1 MASRARNKLNVKQ
14 VASLTKVG
22 VYTDG
27 GGLYLRV
34 RPSSRSWVFIGTLNG
49 KRQEMGLGSDLDV
62 TLAQAREKAAAARA
76 LVLQGKHPR
85 EARSKL
91 PAPIEAPVTFGAY
104 AKQLVASIEDGFRNP
119 KHRQQWRNT
128 LTTYAAPIADVPI
141 ADVTTDQILGI
152 LQPIWLSK
160 PETASR
166 LRGRIERV
174 LDAAKAKGLRHGE
187 NPARG
192 RGHLDLLLPKRSKA
206 AVKHHAA
213 LPFSDIAD
221 FVIQLRGRPGTSAKA
236 LEFTILTAARS
247 GETRGMTWGEIDFDQ
262 KVWTV
267 PGGRMKAGAAHQVPL
282 SEPAQAVLRALKS
295 KVVVPTD
302 LVFPAPRGGA
312 LSDMAM
318 AQLLKRMGR
327 PDITVH
333 GFRSTFRDWAG
344 ETTQFGREEVEMALA
359 HTITSSTERAY
370 RRGRALEKRR
380 DLMAAWANYCSVPP
394 AGEISEAR
402 ADGNTKQM

>member
-1 MASRARNKLNVKQ
+1 MTSRARNKLNIKQ
-14 VASLTKVG
+14 VASLTRVG
-22 VYTDG
+22 VYSDG

-34 RPSSRSWVFIGTLNG
+34 RPSGRSWVFIGTLNG

-62 TLAQAREKAAAARA
+62 TLAQAREKAAVARA
-76 LVLQGKHPR
+76 LVLEGKHPR
-85 EARSKL
+85 ESRPK
-91 PAPIEAPVTFGAY
+91 APVAVEAPVTFGAF
-104 AKQLVASIEDGFRNP
+104 AKKLVADLEGGFRNP

-128 LTTYAAPIADVPI
+128 LTTYAAPIADTPI
-141 ADVTTDQILGI
+141 AEVTTEQILGV
-152 LQPIWLSK
+152 LQPIWLTK

-166 LRGRIERV
+166 VRGRIERV
-174 LDAAKAKGLRHGE
+174 LDAAKAIGLRSGE

-192 RGHLDLLLPKRSKA
+192 RGHLDLLLPKRRKA
-206 AVKHHAA
+206 TVKHHAA
-213 LPFSDIAD
+213 LPFAEIAKFMAD
-221 FVIQLRGRPGTSAKA
+221 LRARPASAARA

-247 GETRGMTWGEIDFDQ
+247 GEVRGMTWAEVDLNA

-267 PGGRMKAGAAHQVPL
+267 PASRMKAGVSHQVPL
-282 SEPAQAVLRALKS
+282 SEPAEAILRALQSDGMVKAN
-295 KVVVPTD
+295 P
-302 LVFPAPRGGA
+302 VFPAPRGGP
-312 LSDMAM
+312 LSNMAM

-344 ETTQFGREEVEMALA
+344 EATQFGREEIEMALA

-380 DLMAAWANYCSVPP
+380 DLMVVWAAYCGVPP
-394 AGEISEAR
+394 
-402 ADGNTKQM
+402 K

>member
-1 MASRARNKLNVKQ
+1 MASRARNKLSVKQ
-14 VASLTKVG
+14 VASLTRVG
-22 VYTDG
+22 VYSDG

-34 RPSSRSWVFIGTLNG
+34 RPSGRSWVFIGTLNG

-62 TLAQAREKAAAARA
+62 TLAQAREMAVAART
-76 LVLQGKHPR
+76 LVLAGKHPR
-85 EARSKL
+85 ESRPKA
-91 PAPIEAPVTFGAY
+91 PVAVEAPITFGAF
-104 AKQLVASIEDGFRNP
+104 AKQLVASIEDGFRNT

-141 ADVTTDQILGI
+141 DEVTTEQILGV
-152 LQPIWLSK
+152 LQPIWLTK

-166 LRGRIERV
+166 VRGRIERV
-174 LDAAKAKGLRHGE
+174 LDAAKAKRLRHGD

-206 AVKHHAA
+206 EVKHHAA
-213 LPFSDIAD
+213 LPFADIAA
-221 FVIQLRGRPGTSAKA
+221 FMIQLRKRPAIAAKA

-247 GETRGMTWGEIDFDQ
+247 GETRGATWAEIDLDY
-262 KVWTV
+262 KIWTV
-267 PGGRMKAGAAHQVPL
+267 PGVRMKAGATHQVPL
-282 SEPAQAVLRALKS
+282 SEPAQAVLRALKP
-295 KVVVPTD
+295 KDAKPTD
-302 LVFPAPRGGA
+302 LVFPAPRGGP

-359 HTITSSTERAY
+359 HTISSSTERAY

-380 DLMAAWANYCSVPP
+380 ELMAAWAAYCDDQVASDDGL
-394 AGEISEAR
+394 ASE
-402 ADGNTKQM
+402 K

>member
-14 VASLTKVG
+14 VASLTRVG
-22 VYTDG
+22 VYSDG

-34 RPSSRSWVFIGTLNG
+34 RPSGRSWVFIGTLNG

-62 TLAQAREKAAAARA
+62 TLAQAREKAATARA
-76 LVLQGKHPR
+76 LVLDGKHPR
-85 EARSKL
+85 ESR
-91 PAPIEAPVTFGAY
+91 PTAPKAIEVPITFGAFS
-104 AKQLVASIEDGFRNP
+104 KELVASIEDGFRNP

-128 LTTYAAPIADVPI
+128 LTTYAAPIADVAI
-141 ADVTTDQILGI
+141 DEVTTEQILGV

-166 LRGRIERV
+166 VRGRIERV
-174 LDAAKAKGLRHGE
+174 LDAAKARGLRFGE

-192 RGHLDLLLPKRSKA
+192 RGHLDLLLPKRSNA
-206 AVKHHAA
+206 EVKHHAA
-213 LPFSDIAD
+213 LPFAEIAN
-221 FVIQLRGRPGTSAKA
+221 FMIQLRKRPATAAKA

-247 GETRGMTWGEIDFDQ
+247 GETRGATWAEIDFDQ
-262 KVWTV
+262 KVWTI
-267 PGGRMKAGAAHQVPL
+267 PGSRMKAGATHQVPL
-282 SEPAQAVLRALKS
+282 CDPAQALLRALKPEVP
-295 KVVVPTD
+295 KPTD
-302 LVFPAPRGGA
+302 LVFPAPRGGP

-318 AQLLKRMGR
+318 SQLLKRMGR
-327 PDITVH
+327 PDITAH

-380 DLMAAWANYCSVPP
+380 
-394 AGEISEAR
+394 EIMETWGKFCNAI
-402 ADGNTKQM
+402 